1 MGTKLYTSTLSQINP
16 ETGYIFKQIQSSF
29 EVDGDKIPLST
40 IRDEF
45 QALWDL
51 TDRITRDQYIHSLV
65 IIHNTDDINTDTL
78 IYNWKGT
85 DVPEEINFSWTDR
98 ILNRLRSLN
107 LDLGFH
113 EVLPR
118 YIQIVGPYEHY
129 DKVLFILANSEI
141 PYYKRDTYIIDGQ
154 FILTISEE

>member
-1 MGTKLYTSTLSQINP
+1 MGIKQYTSTLSQINP

-29 EVDGDKIPLST
+29 EVDGDTIPISVLHN
-40 IRDEF
+40 EF

-51 TDRITRDQYIHSLV
+51 TNGITRNQYIHSLV

-85 DVPEEINFSWTDR
+85 DVPEKISLPWTDQ
-98 ILNRLRSLN
+98 ILSRLRSLN

-118 YIQIVGPYEHY
+118 YIQIVGLYKDYEE
-129 DKVLFILANSEI
+129 VLNALISSEI
-141 PYYKRDTYIIDGQ
+141 PYHKRDTYSINGQ
-154 FILTISEE
+154 FILTLSEE

>member
-1 MGTKLYTSTLSQINP
+1 MGTKQYTSTLSQINP

-29 EVDGDKIPLST
+29 EVNGDKIPLST

-51 TDRITRDQYIHSLV
+51 TNGVTRDQYIHSLV

-85 DVPEEINFSWTDR
+85 DIPKEINYPWTDQ
-98 ILNRLRSLN
+98 ILDQFRSLN
-107 LDLGFH
+107 LDIYLD
-113 EVLPR
+113 EVLPG
-118 YIQIVGPYEHY
+118 YILIRGPYEHY
-129 DKVLFILANSEI
+129 DKVFSTLANLEI
-141 PYYKRDTYIIDGQ
+141 PYHKRDTYIIDNQ
-154 FILTISEE
+154 FILTLSEE